1 MMDNHPYIYYF
12 LHVKINKIT
21 VVTIVT
27 EETNN
32 IHGSLSVILLSRLFI
47 KKNIDVNEHERRFT
61 FTMYIIVV
69 LVWLVISV

>member
-1 MMDNHPYIYYF
+1 MFTVGLY
-12 LHVKINKIT
+12 VKINKIT

-61 FTMYIIVV
+61 FTHIKVKDDCFYCC
-69 LVWLVISV
+69 STFHSH